1 MERTEGFIILSNL
14 LKIGINAHVQLQ
26 GVSGR
31 VRLGFGARPVL
42 LEGIMGNLVGI
53 PSNLYNDLCKRFS
66 LTCNYV
72 IKKSGTEMLVVT
84 IFAIVKFWSCNL

>member
-1 MERTEGFIILSNL
+1 MQPRSDSLQQEVEGTEGFIILSNL

-42 LEGIMGNLVGI
+42 IITTYEKKHSFTRNNGLQLWTCKASDRVPEGFGH
-53 PSNLYNDLCKRFS
+53 CQ
-66 LTCNYV
+66 C
-72 IKKSGTEMLVVT
+72 
-84 IFAIVKFWSCNL
+84 A